1 MTSSAPSTPRRTVTV
16 LALALVAV
24 LLFLTS
30 CSGDDSGDEASS
42 DDAGATGAMV
52 EGEAGDSDSAEGAL
66 LDERASADQL
76 TAAGGGESAAGSGTT
91 GAAPTVDPAL
101 AADDRE
107 IISTA
112 EVHLHVDDL
121 SEARQRVNRLVGRAG
136 GYVFGENTDLREGA
150 RTRIVIKVPPRRF
163 RALLDDLGTLG
174 DVETQTIDTDDV
186 TDQVVDLD
194 SRISTAEASVFR
206 LRALLDEATVI
217 PDIANIEN
225 QLLQRETEL
234 EQLRGQR
241 RTIENQVSLATITTV
256 LRADRTEP
264 PPPPEP
270 PAEPQAGFFDGL
282 HGGASAFRTFAIG
295 VSAVL
300 GALLP
305 WMPLLL
311 LGGFIAWRLARRKP
325 AASRTI

>member
-1 MTSSAPSTPRRTVTV
+1 MTSKLRRPVTL

-24 LLFLTS
+24 LLSLTA
-30 CSGDDSGDEASS
+30 CTGDDSGEDSSS
-42 DDAGATGAMV
+42 DDAGGSEAAMTAGTDATASEV
-52 EGEAGDSDSAEGAL
+52 DALEGG
-66 LDERASADQL
+66 
-76 TAAGGGESAAGSGTT
+76 GGGESAAGGRS
-91 GAAPTVDPAL
+91 AAVPDAAIDPAL
-101 AADDRE
+101 VAEDRE

-112 EVHLHVDDL
+112 EVHLHVADL
-121 SEARQRVNRLVGRAG
+121 SDARRRLNRLVGRAG

-150 RTRIVIKVPPRRF
+150 RTRIVVKVPPRRF
-163 RALLDDLGTLG
+163 RSLLDDLGTLG

-264 PPPPEP
+264 PPPPGP
-270 PAEPQAGFFDGL
+270 PAEPQAGFSDGL
-282 HGGASAFRTFAIG
+282 HGGARAFRTFAVG
-295 VSAVL
+295 VSAVV

-305 WMPLLL
+305 WAPLLL
-311 LGGFIAWRLARRKP
+311 LVGLVAWRVARRKP
-325 AASRTI
+325 AASRAG